1 MCKLRAFNKICTI
14 GWVGERFW
22 EEPSGYLV
30 ATQICVDMCKLF
42 YVVYGGWFEVLIPK
56 GTREPPGY
64 LGGKKKL
71 HARCNLP
78 VAPEGRPILIPKVLG
93 RFWRF

>member
-56 GTREPPGY
+56 GTRE
-64 LGGKKKL
+64 LQ
-71 HARCNLP
+71 AT
-78 VAPEGRPILIPKVLG
+78 
-93 RFWRF
+93 